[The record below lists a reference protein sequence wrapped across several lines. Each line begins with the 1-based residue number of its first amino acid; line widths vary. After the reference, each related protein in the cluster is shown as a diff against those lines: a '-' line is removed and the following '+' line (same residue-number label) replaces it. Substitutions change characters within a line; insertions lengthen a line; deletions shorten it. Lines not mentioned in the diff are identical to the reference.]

1 MKKAKVKFI
10 IMLTMMIL
18 SLGITFKVMAL
29 QSPNLMLSGSE
40 NVITDNNAIL
50 HATLYNAQAEG
61 INVKA
66 FKWTIYKGKISNNV
80 VVKSIEKVNTAAGN
94 KIEIECNVNKDMGI
108 KLEPNTEYWYE
119 IVTIADKDLNM
130 QLFSSHIILQLWQK
144 VRDLK
149 KVLALQKHQLFR

>member
-1 MKKAKVKFI
+1 MKVKKAKVKFI

-66 FKWTIYKGKISNNV
+66 FKWTIYKGKISNNI

-94 KIEIECNVNKDMGI
+94 KIGCYDQGLFTAVTAVNHIE
-108 KLEPNTEYWYE
+108 Y
-119 IVTIADKDLNM
+119 
-130 QLFSSHIILQLWQK
+130 LFQCK
-144 VRDLK
+144 VRVPFYSEVIND
-149 KVLALQKHQLFR
+149 QKAVAV

>member
-80 VVKSIEKVNTAAGN
+80 VVKSIEKVNTATGN
-94 KIEIECNVNKDMGI
+94 KIEIECNVNKNMGI
-108 KLEPNTEYWYE
+108 NLVVLWEEYWHLSYPDD
-119 IVTIADKDLNM
+119 TTYTN
-130 QLFSSHIILQLWQK
+130 QLSQLCLVYW
-144 VRDLK
+144 
-149 KVLALQKHQLFR
+149 

>member
-1 MKKAKVKFI
+1 MKMKKAKVKFI

-66 FKWTIYKGKISNNV
+66 FKWTIYKGKISNNI

-94 KIEIECNVNKDMGI
+94 KIEIECNVNKDMVRLGFYCFFM
-108 KLEPNTEYWYE
+108 KTRLTL
-119 IVTIADKDLNM
+119 DHL
-130 QLFSSHIILQLWQK
+130 LQLSSAPLT
-144 VRDLK
+144 RTLK
-149 KVLALQKHQLFR
+149 